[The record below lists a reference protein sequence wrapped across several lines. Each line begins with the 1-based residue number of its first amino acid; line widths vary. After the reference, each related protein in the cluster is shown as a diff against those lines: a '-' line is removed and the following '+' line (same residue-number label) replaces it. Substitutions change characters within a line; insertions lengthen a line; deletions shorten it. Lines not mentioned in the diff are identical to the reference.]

1 MNLKKLLKK
10 LWQWILDQTD
20 IDEMIEAEV
29 EEVKKE
35 YKETKAKIKEVKEE
49 VEHRVERVKEEVK
62 DVVET
67 AQKVKSQIDDIK
79 GAVKGEKRRGRKPAA
94 KKTKAPKK

>member
-1 MNLKKLLKK
+1 MKDFLKK
-10 LWQWILDQTD
+10 LWQWLLDQTD

-35 YKETKAKIKEVKEE
+35 YKETKAKIKEVKDE

-79 GAVKGEKRRGRKPAA
+79 GAVKGEVRKGRKPST
-94 KKTKAPKK
+94 KKPKVKKN